1 MKAAV
6 RRLSCLVFLCGLL
19 TASPPQDEQ
28 TLELI
33 EGRLRQDGGNP
44 RLWAARGAALTRL
57 GRNAESLQSF
67 EHALSISPKYLPA
80 LEGAADAAY
89 GQDPR
94 RAGGY
99 VRRILAQDP
108 GNRTAHA
115 MAGAIA
121 FEARDCRGVMDHFAR
136 SGEVAR
142 HSAEALAQWGECL
155 TGAADATHAAERF
168 RESLALH
175 EDARVRFH
183 LAVAL
188 HLSGQQGAALE
199 ALRGAPADAAARN
212 LAGAIYVAQSRFAE
226 AVAAYREAIALAP
239 GEPRH
244 YIDLASLCLD
254 HQSFDV
260 AADVVNAGLAAN
272 PKSPAL
278 YTLRGAIAAQFS
290 RMEEAAADFERAGR
304 LEPDQIYS
312 DAGLSL
318 LLEQQDQIEQAI
330 AVIRPRLAKA
340 PGSAALHFILGD
352 LLLKPQNATAAQRAE
367 ARAQLTEAIRLKPD
381 LAKAHAVLGK
391 LLLQEGQAAAAVE
404 QLRLALRHDPADR
417 IALNQLV
424 LAYRRL
430 GRAEEARAAAAQLQR
445 ALTDERQAEV
455 RKNGVRF
462 VRLTPEKP
470 EPAHP

>member
-1 MKAAV
+1 MLQLLDS
-6 RRLSCLVFLCGLL
+6 RLE
-19 TASPPQDEQ
+19 QDS
-28 TLELI
+28 
-33 EGRLRQDGGNP
+33 GNP
-44 RLWAARGAALTRL
+44 RLWAARGVALSRL

-67 EHALSISPKYLPA
+67 EHSLAISPKYLPA

-89 GQDPR
+89 RQEPS
-94 RAGGY
+94 RAATY
-99 VRRILAQDP
+99 VKRILAQDP
-108 GNRTAHA
+108 GNTTAHA

-121 FEARDCRGVMDHFAR
+121 FEARDCKAAVEHFDR

-155 TGAADATHAAERF
+155 DSTHAVEKF
-168 RESLALH
+168 RASLRLRP
-175 EDARVRFH
+175 DPRVRFR

-188 HLSGQQGAALE
+188 HLSGQRDAALE
-199 ALRGAPADAAARN
+199 ALSDVPPDAATRN
-212 LAGAIYVAQSRFAE
+212 LAAAIYVAQNRFAD

-239 GEPRH
+239 REQRN

-272 PKSPAL
+272 PNSPEL

-290 RMEEAAADFERAGR
+290 HMEEAAADFERASR
-304 LEPDQIYS
+304 LEPDQFYS

-318 LLEQQDQIEQAI
+318 LLEQQDQIDQAI
-330 AVIRPRLAKA
+330 AVIRPRLAQT

-352 LLLKPQNATAAQRAE
+352 LLLKSQNLTAAQRAE

-391 LLLQEGQAAAAVE
+391 LLLQEGQAGPAVA
-404 QLRLALRHDPADR
+404 QLQLALRYDPVDR

-424 LAYRRL
+424 LAYRKL
-430 GRAEEARAAAAQLQR
+430 GRLDDARAAAAQLQR
-445 ALTDERQAEV
+445 ALAEERQAEV
-455 RKNGVRF
+455 RKNSVRF
-462 VRLTPEKP
+462 VRLAPEKP
-470 EPAHP
+470 APVHP